1 MNVLGIFF
9 YNSLNIKYLN
19 AEKGLTMNNILITG
33 GTGLIGAQVA
43 RLLSEK
49 GVENL
54 FIFDIDPSTNLLKGI
69 EDKVRII
76 KGDLGNFSHVF
87 DAVNISKPE
96 VIYHLGGMLSIPSED
111 DHSSSFRANAMGTY
125 HVLEAART
133 FNVSKVIFS
142 STIATYSL
150 DIKENV
156 ITDYTLQRPQ
166 LFYGVTKVFAELMGL
181 FYKRKFGL
189 DFRGLRY
196 PSIVGPGIKT
206 AGVVQYTSWVIEESA
221 KGNPFTIK
229 VKPETRCPIMY
240 FKDAARA
247 IIMLAEAPLE
257 SIKTVNYLVD
267 GAGKTPSAQELVSI
281 VREKIPVSNII
292 FDPDLELQKTL
303 DKFLLPLDDS
313 LARQEWGWQ
322 PIYDQEAIVE
332 DFLIEM

>member
-1 MNVLGIFF
+1 M
-9 YNSLNIKYLN
+9 S
-19 AEKGLTMNNILITG
+19 NILVTG

-43 RLLSEK
+43 RILLEK
-49 GVENL
+49 DEQNL
-54 FIFDIDPSTNLLKGI
+54 FLFDIDPSTKLLKGI
-69 EDKVRII
+69 EDKVRIV
-76 KGDLGNFSHVF
+76 KGDLGNFSHVL
-87 DAVNISKPE
+87 DVINISRPQ
-96 VIYHLGGMLSIPSED
+96 VIYHLGGMLSIPSEE
-111 DHSSSFRANAMGTY
+111 DHPASFRANAMGTY
-125 HVLEAART
+125 HVLEAARI
-133 FNVSKVIFS
+133 FNIPKVVFS

-166 LFYGVTKVFAELMGL
+166 LFYGVTKVFAELVGL
-181 FYKRKFGL
+181 FYKRKFGI

-247 IIMLAEAPLE
+247 IHLLAEAPLE
-257 SIKTVNYLVD
+257 SIKTVNYLAD
-267 GAGKTPSAQELVSI
+267 GAGQTPSAQELVDI
-281 VREKIPVSNII
+281 VRQKIPNSRIT

-313 LARQEWGWQ
+313 LARQEWGWK
-322 PIYDQEAIVE
+322 PVYDQEAIVE
-332 DFLIEM
+332 DFLKEM

>member
-1 MNVLGIFF
+1 
-9 YNSLNIKYLN
+9 
-19 AEKGLTMNNILITG
+19 
-33 GTGLIGAQVA
+33 
-43 RLLSEK
+43 
-49 GVENL
+49 
-54 FIFDIDPSTNLLKGI
+54 
-69 EDKVRII
+69 
-76 KGDLGNFSHVF
+76 
-87 DAVNISKPE
+87 
-96 VIYHLGGMLSIPSED
+96 
-111 DHSSSFRANAMGTY
+111 MGTY